1 MDEKQLEL
9 LYNDYAKNKGFKDY
23 SEFKDLMSSEANRK
37 MFFDYSNKEL
47 GFKDYSEFNDL
58 LGLKKKASGEISSL
72 TELPSE
78 FIEPLKQGVNPNKTK
93 EEKANQLPI
102 IDDGNHNIG
111 TSQVIN
117 GMTVPTNL
125 PKQDEMRYEREL
137 KTQDAAINTLTDIYK
152 QKGLKFD
159 PSKPAAQEQIQD
171 YIEQER
177 SNDLARVTGKDGKEY
192 LTRGQGFIEAGA
204 KALVN
209 SVIEPF
215 KSAEINFTNTP
226 SELADLLDK
235 KIAEEPNVPESAP
248 TKVGG
253 YMGGL
258 IGGLP
263 KLMGLLAI
271 PYFGESAMVIEMYHN
286 AIASER
292 RVLYERGIR
301 SKENGG
307 EGLDREA
314 AAKMAMETAPVT
326 AIPDAAMGLVL
337 ARGVGGK
344 SILPEAEKK
353 AFRDALAP
361 FKGVAKV
368 AGLGGVAGSSKSL
381 LALASGYDVTATEVL
396 ESGGRSMGEYAL
408 MDGAFKLMHKAPTI
422 ANVGLRASKAVVS
435 AAKNLLSSVPKEIL
449 EVQAEKYPD
458 GKI

>member
-1 MDEKQLEL
+1 MPDQFEQYYKYLKA
-9 LYNDYAKNKGFKDY
+9 NGADVAPDFNSFKNTLSNYDNASKYYSYLKD
-23 SEFKDLMSSEANRK
+23 NQ
-37 MFFDYSNKEL
+37 FDVPATYDS
-47 GFKDYSEFNDL
+47 FADTF
-58 LGLKKKASGEISSL
+58 GLKKKVGGTISSL

-78 FIEPLKQGVNPNKTK
+78 FIEPLKKGVSPNQTK
-93 EEKANQLPI
+93 EEERLVKQLGIKPMT
-102 IDDGNHNIG
+102 G
-111 TSQVIN
+111 V
-117 GMTVPTNL
+117 TVPTNL
-125 PKQDEMRYEREL
+125 PKQDEMRYDREL

-263 KLMGLLAI
+263 KLMGLLSI

-286 AIASER
+286 AIANER
-292 RVLYERGIR
+292 RTLYQRGIM

-314 AAKMAMETAPVT
+314 AAKMAMETAPIT
-326 AIPDAAMGLVL
+326 AAPDAAMGLVL
-337 ARGVGGK
+337 ARGVSGK
-344 SILPEAEKK
+344 NIIPDAEKK

-361 FKGVAKV
+361 FKDVAKV

-396 ESGGRSMGEYAL
+396 ESGGRSAGNT
-408 MDGAFKLMHKAPTI
+408 H
-422 ANVGLRASKAVVS
+422 
-435 AAKNLLSSVPKEIL
+435 
-449 EVQAEKYPD
+449 
-458 GKI
+458 